1 MENSVVYDRIDE
13 LKQGIKDNGDVI
25 NNIYGN
31 LPKSIRDSKPINVRN
46 TNISYGTQ
54 NLELVNVQGKGTLF
68 YAVTMNPYTGWSD
81 TTNLNIKIVVDDL
94 VIDVSSSAS
103 RGYNIG
109 YLANECVLGDGS
121 STWNVEGYTYYGDS
135 EIGAFYVPATTQK
148 LYRSNSTISA
158 SNTLFLSEY
167 GLSFNEQLKVIVSN
181 NNGSSKSMRSEA
193 FAYYSLAE

>member
-1 MENSVVYDRIDE
+1 MDAIEVGKLDE
-13 LKQGIKDNGDVI
+13 LLDRAENNGDVI

-31 LPKSIRDSKPINVRN
+31 IPKSIRDSKPINVRN
-46 TNISYGTQ
+46 TSIAAGTQ
-54 NLELVNVQGKGTLF
+54 NLELVNVQGKGSLF

-81 TTNLNIKIVVDDL
+81 TTNLNIKIILDDL

-109 YLANECVLGDGS
+109 YLANECVLGGGGS
-121 STWNVEGYTYYGDS
+121 EWTVEGYTYYGDS
-135 EIGAFYVPATTQK
+135 ESGTFYVPSATQK

-167 GLSFNEQLKVIVSN
+167 GLSFSEQLKVIVTN
-181 NNGSSKSMRSEA
+181 NNGSSKSMCSEA